1 MRHEVRSS
9 GHPLPFPSPGR
20 PMRFFRLIGLAPCSP
35 LRLAPCIPPGPF
47 SKLAHVEA
55 DPSVSSSP
63 RGGRTRWEVSW
74 AAQVPRWPG
83 FQTHTELSP
92 TSHTTPRGGRCWV
105 RDEGEA
111 SQPEECSLPGASLT
125 HGPATRSLLW
135 GKGNEMDAGEEAA
148 SGSRLLPGLV
158 HCPLWPWPSWP
169 SAFGA
174 SWLCF

>member
-1 MRHEVRSS
+1 
-9 GHPLPFPSPGR
+9 
-20 PMRFFRLIGLAPCSP
+20 MRFFRLIGLAPCSP
-35 LRLAPCIPPGPF
+35 LRPAPCIPPGPF

-148 SGSRLLPGLV
+148 SGSRLLPRACALSTLALAFLAFSFWGFLALLLNLGTRPGRPA
-158 HCPLWPWPSWP
+158 PL
-169 SAFGA
+169 
-174 SWLCF
+174 